1 MGAVLLALAV
11 CALMQGM
18 APAVVHAQPPEVVRT
33 PGGLVLRGSE
43 RAWSLAPWVG
53 TQAMPPGAQAPQM
66 ALLVAQRDG
75 RVLVA
80 VRCLP
85 AASARCPT
93 WVGVFDTGG
102 RLLHG
107 RFTSPQLPIVS
118 ESAFGVAIDTG
129 GEVEVRE
136 WATGEVI
143 TRFSIG
149 TWTSAARILDD
160 GTYVWNDGSVLHAR
174 TPSGQDRWQ
183 VPGAWIVGAHATGIV
198 AVTQHDQ
205 RVLDPQS
212 GATRCRRMVSGP
224 LHEAHQGDLSLLI
237 QHLCQTFSRPVGR
250 LRGAVRIDGAAGSR
264 LRIIV
269 GDQTVTTDRAGWFSA
284 DFGAVGNVRVRL
296 DTNHASG
303 VGRRR
308 CFMTRDE
315 RVELPEDGR
324 EAHVLVDIETFRP
337 LCRSGGLRCG
347 RLRVRAVAGWW
358 CARA

>member
-1 MGAVLLALAV
+1 
-11 CALMQGM
+11 
-18 APAVVHAQPPEVVRT
+18 
-33 PGGLVLRGSE
+33 
-43 RAWSLAPWVG
+43 
-53 TQAMPPGAQAPQM
+53 M

-107 RFTSPQLPIVS
+107 RFTSPQ
-118 ESAFGVAIDTG
+118 
-129 GEVEVRE
+129 
-136 WATGEVI
+136 
-143 TRFSIG
+143 
-149 TWTSAARILDD
+149 
-160 GTYVWNDGSVLHAR
+160 
-174 TPSGQDRWQ
+174 
-183 VPGAWIVGAHATGIV
+183 
-198 AVTQHDQ
+198 
-205 RVLDPQS
+205 QS

-324 EAHVLVDIETFRP
+324 EAHVLVDIETFLPRFSPIFLEIGSSGLQPHCQPRSRP
-337 LCRSGGLRCG
+337 RRHPRLDRHAPSG
-347 RLRVRAVAGWW
+347 
-358 CARA
+358 